1 MAGRACGTEKRE
13 SGRRKEELMG
23 AAQLEVRKREK
34 GGGAGR
40 AACWPGVWATR
51 KEEERGGRR
60 AGPDWREEKQR
71 SEIWAGPKKKR

>member
-34 GGGAGR
+34 GGGAKGHSQER
-40 AACWPGVWATR
+40 R
-51 KEEERGGRR
+51 KERENERRKERGKMR
-60 AGPDWREEKQR
+60 D
-71 SEIWAGPKKKR
+71 

>member
-1 MAGRACGTEKRE
+1 MRAWGRREGHRMAGRACGTEKRE

-34 GGGAGR
+34 GGRAGR

-51 KEEERGGRR
+51 KEEERGGVGAR
-60 AGPDWREEKQR
+60 G
-71 SEIWAGPKKKR
+71 KK